1 MIARD
6 HQSRILRASA
16 ASVAAIALALSAACG
31 NRDAT
36 VLAIGDQQLYEEGA
50 EHLRN
55 GNYAGA
61 LLSFQNLSVQ
71 YQFSPWARQAQL
83 DMIYAYHQSGQPE
96 SALDVA
102 ETFIRENPRQPE
114 VAYCLYMIGIIR
126 FDREPNFIERMFR
139 VDVTQRPPLETQL
152 SFDAFEELI
161 RRFPDSKYVDDAR
174 QRMVFLRNRLATY
187 ENHVARYYLDR
198 GAYVAAINRA
208 KYAIERYPG
217 APELQRSLTLMI
229 EAYDALGMSELARD
243 AERVL
248 QESFGEVDGGGPETS
263 AVNNQR

>member
-1 MIARD
+1 MIASA
-6 HQSRILRASA
+6 QQRILRASA
-16 ASVAAIALALSAACG
+16 AGLAAIALALSAGCG

-36 VLAIGDQQLYEEGA
+36 VLAIGDRQLYEEGA
-50 EHLRN
+50 DHLRN

-61 LLSFQNLSVQ
+61 LLAFQNLTVQ

-83 DMIYAYHQSGQPE
+83 DMIHAYYRSGQPE

-102 ETFIRENPRQPE
+102 ETFIRENPRLPE
-114 VAYCLYMIGIIR
+114 VAYCLYMIGVIR
-126 FDREPNFIERMFR
+126 FDREPNFIERIFR
-139 VDVTQRPPLETQL
+139 VDVTQRPPLESQL

-161 RRFPDSKYVDDAR
+161 RRFPDSKYVDDSR
-174 QRMVFLRNRLATY
+174 QRMIFLRNRLATY

-217 APELQRSLTLMI
+217 APELEESLTLMI
-229 EAYDALGMSELARD
+229 EAYDALGMTELARD
-243 AERVL
+243 AERVRE
-248 QESFGEVDGGGPETS
+248 ESFGEIGGGASEAA
-263 AVNNQR
+263 AVNSQR

>member
-6 HQSRILRASA
+6 LQRRIIRVLAGSTA
-16 ASVAAIALALSAACG
+16 AAALALLGACAG
-31 NRDAT
+31 RDAE

-61 LLSFQNLSVQ
+61 LLSFQNLTVQ

-83 DMIYAYHQSGQPE
+83 DMIYAYYRSGQPE

-102 ETFIRENPRQPE
+102 ETFIREHPREPE
-114 VAYCLYMIGIIR
+114 IAYCLYMIGVIR
-126 FDREPNFIERMFR
+126 FDREPNAIERVFR
-139 VDVTQRPPLETQL
+139 VDITRRPPRESQL
-152 SFDAFEELI
+152 AFDAFEQLVQ
-161 RRFPDSKYVDDAR
+161 RFPDSKYVDDAR
-174 QRMVFLRNRLATY
+174 QRMIFLRNRLATY
-187 ENHVARYYLDR
+187 ENHVARYYMDR

-208 KYAIERYPG
+208 KYAVEHYPG
-217 APELQRSLTLMI
+217 APELEDSLSLMV
-229 EAYDALGMSELARD
+229 EAYDALGMTELARD

-248 QESFGEVDGGGPETS
+248 QENFGELAAPPAAS
-263 AVNNQR
+263 ADQ

>member
-1 MIARD
+1 MIAAD
-6 HQSRILRASA
+6 PKHRILRAPA
-16 ASVAAIALALSAACG
+16 AGLAAIALALISACG

-36 VLAIGDQQLYEEGA
+36 VLAIGDRQLYEEGA

-61 LLSFQNLSVQ
+61 LLSFQNLTVQ
-71 YQFSPWARQAQL
+71 HQFSPWTRQAQL
-83 DMIYAYHQSGQPE
+83 DMIYAFYRSGQPE

-114 VAYCLYMIGIIR
+114 VAYCLYMVGVIR
-126 FDREPNFIERMFR
+126 FDREPNFIERLFR
-139 VDVTQRPPLETQL
+139 VDVTQRPPLESQL
-152 SFDAFEELI
+152 AFDAFEELI

-208 KYAIERYPG
+208 KFAVERYPG
-217 APELQRSLTLMI
+217 APQLEDSLTLMI
-229 EAYDALGMSELARD
+229 EAYDALGMSDLARD
-243 AERVL
+243 AERVR
-248 QESFGEVDGGGPETS
+248 QESFGDIGGAAPEAS